1 MLVDS
6 PVQVQQTST
15 APQMASRVTE
25 KVEGN
30 NTQDTIASI
39 MAKLN
44 MNH

>member
-1 MLVDS
+1 
-6 PVQVQQTST
+6 
-15 APQMASRVTE
+15 MANQVTE
-25 KVEGN
+25 KIESN